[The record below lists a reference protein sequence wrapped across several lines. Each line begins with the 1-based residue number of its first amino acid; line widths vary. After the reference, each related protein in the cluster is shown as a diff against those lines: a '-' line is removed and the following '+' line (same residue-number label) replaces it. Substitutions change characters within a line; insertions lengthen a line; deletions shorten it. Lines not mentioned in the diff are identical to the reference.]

1 MSITLRTSAEPRVSV
16 FVLTQKDAG
25 LLAGCLTSLA
35 QQLPASIPAEV
46 LVLCNGAAPEVVA
59 FAQRQVT
66 GARVLVSPV
75 NLGFGGGNNR
85 LAREARG
92 ELLLLLND
100 DAEVEPGWLEPLVQT
115 LDEHPRAAAVG
126 SRILFPD
133 GRVQEAGSVL
143 FDDGSTAPVGRGLP
157 AGSGAWSFR
166 RRVDF
171 TSANSLLL
179 RACAYAEVGG
189 FDEDYYPAYYED
201 LDLALALRAAGWSWL
216 YDGRSRIRH
225 QESASTTTHYKHWLF
240 ARNVERVRSKWAE
253 SLQDQLPRPAG
264 GGPDG
269 PEPASLLPGI
279 DRARGS
285 LPKVLVVDDL
295 LPLPGLGAGAVL
307 MHELALQSGLDRY
320 TLSIAVTKHAGADP
334 VSVAGLGFAVVEDD
348 LAVHLADPVHR
359 YDAVVVCRP
368 GNYDPVAPLLAA
380 HQPQAAVVYVA
391 EALFSTRLDREADLL
406 PTGDPRATAL
416 RAEAA
421 ETRALEERI
430 VRSVDRVAAVSAVEA
445 EILRAVAGSAP
456 VDTVPPLQPDV
467 RLTPQALEQRAE
479 LAFVASW
486 TARGHTP
493 NSDAFWWLVRD
504 VLPSVLAPV
513 PWTRLRVTGANP
525 PDDIAAV
532 AGPHV
537 ELTGFLTELAPLYSS
552 IRVVVAPDR
561 FGSGLKNKTLEALQ
575 HGVPV
580 VATTI
585 GAQGIE
591 VPTGL
596 TPMVVTDDPE
606 EFAAAV
612 VRLLTD
618 NDEWRARRA
627 DVETLLGLWRDR
639 PGTCWPDVL
648 DAALA
653 SRPVATDPGSSQ
665 RGRRPDVPLRP

>member
-1 MSITLRTSAEPRVSV
+1 MSIILRTSDEPRVSV
-16 FVLTQKDAG
+16 FVLTQKDPG

-35 QQLPASIPAEV
+35 EHLPASVPAEV
-46 LVLCNGAAPEVVA
+46 LVLCNGASAEVVT
-59 FAQRQVT
+59 FMQRQVA
-66 GARVLVSPV
+66 GARVFVSPV
-75 NLGFGGGNNR
+75 NLGFGGGNNK

-143 FDDGSTAPVGRGLP
+143 FDDASTAPVGRGLP
-157 AGSGAWSFR
+157 AGSGAWAFR
-166 RRVDF
+166 RTVDF

-179 RACAYAEVGG
+179 RASAYQQVGG
-189 FDEDYYPAYYED
+189 FDEGYYPAYYED
-201 LDLALALRAAGWSWL
+201 LDLALALREAGWSWL

-240 ARNVERVRSKWAE
+240 ARNVERVRRKWAGQLE
-253 SLQDQLPRPAG
+253 RQLPRPAG

-269 PEPASLLPGI
+269 PEPATLLPAI
-279 DRARGS
+279 ALARGG
-285 LPKVLVVDDL
+285 PPRVLVVDDL

-307 MHELALQSGLDRY
+307 MHELALQAGLDRY
-320 TLSIAVTKHAGADP
+320 ALSIAATKHPGADP
-334 VSVAGLGFAVVEDD
+334 TSVAGLGFEVVEED
-348 LAVHLADPVHR
+348 LEAHLADPARR

-368 GNYDPVAPLLAA
+368 SNYDPVAPLLAA

-391 EALFSTRLDREADLL
+391 EALFSRRLDREADLL
-406 PTGDPRATAL
+406 PPEQGERAAQL

-421 ETRALEERI
+421 QTRAVEERI
-430 VRSVDRVAAVSAVEA
+430 VRSVDRVAAVSVTEA
-445 EILRAVAGSAP
+445 EVLRAVPGSAP
-456 VDTVPPLQPDV
+456 VDAVAPLQPDV
-467 RLTPQALEQRAE
+467 RITPEALADRSE
-479 LAFVASW
+479 LGFVASW

-493 NSDAFWWLVRD
+493 NSDAFWWLARE
-504 VLPSVLAPV
+504 VLPHVLAPV

-525 PDDIAAV
+525 PEDIAAV
-532 AGPHV
+532 AGPHID
-537 ELTGFLTELAPLYSS
+537 LTGFLPELRPLYSRL
-552 IRVVVAPDR
+552 RVVVAPDR
-561 FGSGLKNKTLEALQ
+561 FGAGLKIKTLEALQ

-585 GAQGIE
+585 GAQGIA
-591 VPTGL
+591 VPDGIA
-596 TPMVVTDDPE
+596 PMVVTDDPV

-627 DVETLLGLWRDR
+627 DVEALHAHWATS
-639 PGTCWPDVL
+639 PGATWPDVL

-653 SRPVATDPGSSQ
+653 ARSHDSTERQA
-665 RGRRPDVPLRP
+665 RVPLRT

>member
-1 MSITLRTSAEPRVSV
+1 MTITLRTSPEPRVSV

-25 LLAGCLTSLA
+25 LLRGCLTSLA
-35 QQLPASIPAEV
+35 EHLPAEIPAEV

-59 FAQRQVT
+59 LAQRQVT
-66 GARVLVSPV
+66 GARVFVSPV

-85 LAREARG
+85 LAREAGG
-92 ELLLLLND
+92 ELFLLLND

-143 FDDGSTAPVGRGLP
+143 FDDASTAPVGRGLP
-157 AGSGAWSFR
+157 AGSGAWAFR
-166 RRVDF
+166 RGVDF

-179 RACAYAEVGG
+179 RAAAYDEVGG
-189 FDEDYYPAYYED
+189 FDEEYYPAYYED
-201 LDLALALRAAGWSWL
+201 LDLALALRAKGWSWL

-240 ARNVERVRSKWAE
+240 ARNVERVRAKWGEA
-253 SLQDQLPRPAG
+253 LRAQLPRPAG

-269 PEPASLLPGI
+269 PEPSTLLPAVA
-279 DRARGS
+279 RARGN
-285 LPKVLVVDDL
+285 PPRVLVVDDL

-307 MHELALQSGLDRY
+307 MHELAQQAGLDRY
-320 TLSIAVTKHAGADP
+320 ALSIAVTKHPGADP
-334 VSVAGLGFAVVEDD
+334 ASVAGLGFAVVEDD
-348 LAVHLADPVHR
+348 LATHLADPAHV

-368 GNYDPVAPLLAA
+368 SNYDPVAPLLAA

-391 EALFSTRLDREADLL
+391 EALFSARLDREADLL
-406 PTGDPRATAL
+406 PPGDLDAARL

-421 ETRALEERI
+421 ETRGVEERI
-430 VRSVDRVAAVSAVEA
+430 VRSVDRVAAVSATEA
-445 EILRAVAGSAP
+445 AVLRAVPGGAP
-456 VDTVPPLQPDV
+456 VDTVPPLQPEV
-467 RLTPQALEQRAE
+467 RVTPEALEQRSE

-493 NSDAFWWLVRD
+493 NSDAFWWLVRE
-504 VLPSVLAPV
+504 VLPHVLAPV

-525 PDDIAAV
+525 PDDIADA

-537 ELTGFLTELAPLYSS
+537 ELTGFLTELAPLYATT
-552 IRVVVAPDR
+552 RVVVAPDR
-561 FGSGLKNKTLEALQ
+561 FGSGLKIKTLEALQ

-591 VPTGL
+591 VPEGL
-596 TPMVVTDDPE
+596 VPMLVTDDPV

-627 DVETLLGLWRDR
+627 DVEALQAWWRER
-639 PGTCWPDVL
+639 PGATWPDVL
-648 DAALA
+648 DAAL
-653 SRPVATDPGSSQ
+653 SSPRSTSAERQ
-665 RGRRPDVPLRP
+665 ADVPLRP

>member
-1 MSITLRTSAEPRVSV
+1 MSIELRTSDEPRVSV

-25 LLAGCLTSLA
+25 LLSGCLRSLA
-35 QQLPASIPAEV
+35 EHLPASVPAEV
-46 LVLCNGAAPEVVA
+46 LVLCNGANPDVVS
-59 FAQRQVT
+59 FVQRQVS
-66 GARVLVSPV
+66 GARVFVSPV
-75 NLGFGGGNNR
+75 NLGFGGGNNK

-143 FDDGSTAPVGRGLP
+143 FDDASTAPVGRGLP
-157 AGSGAWSFR
+157 AGSGAWAFR
-166 RRVDF
+166 RTVDF

-179 RACAYAEVGG
+179 RASAYEQVGG
-189 FDEDYYPAYYED
+189 FDEGYYPAYYED

-225 QESASTTTHYKHWLF
+225 QESASTTTSYKHWLF
-240 ARNVERVRSKWAE
+240 SRNVERVRSKWGAA
-253 SLQDQLPRPAG
+253 LARQLPRPPG

-269 PEPASLLPGI
+269 PEPATLLPAI
-279 DRARGS
+279 ALARGG
-285 LPKVLVVDDL
+285 PPQVLVVDDL

-307 MHELALQSGLDRY
+307 MHELALQAGLDRY
-320 TLSIAVTKHAGADP
+320 ALSIAATAHPGADP
-334 VSVAGLGFAVVEDD
+334 TSVAGLGFAVVEQD
-348 LAVHLADPVHR
+348 LATHLADPAHR

-391 EALFSTRLDREADLL
+391 EALFSRRLEREADLL
-406 PTGDPRATAL
+406 PPEAAQEATRL
-416 RAEAA
+416 RAQAA
-421 ETRALEERI
+421 QTRALEERI
-430 VRSVDRVAAVSAVEA
+430 VRSVDRVAAVSVTEA
-445 EILRAVAGSAP
+445 EVLRAVPGGAP
-456 VDTVPPLQPDV
+456 VDAVAPLQPDV
-467 RLTPQALEQRAE
+467 RITPAALAERAE
-479 LAFVASW
+479 LGFVASW

-493 NSDAFWWLVRD
+493 NSDAFWWLARE
-504 VLPSVLAPV
+504 VLPQVLAPV

-532 AGPHV
+532 AGPHI
-537 ELTGFLTELAPLYSS
+537 ELTGFLPQLRPLYSRL
-552 IRVVVAPDR
+552 RVVVAPDR
-561 FGSGLKNKTLEALQ
+561 FGAGLKIKTLEALQ

-591 VPTGL
+591 VPQGL
-596 TPMVVTDDPE
+596 TPMVVTDDPA

-627 DVETLLGLWRDR
+627 DVEALHAWWADS
-639 PGTCWPDVL
+639 PGARWPDVL

-653 SRPVATDPGSSQ
+653 SRAHDSTE
-665 RGRRPDVPLRP
+665 R

>member
-25 LLAGCLTSLA
+25 LLGGCLSSLA
-35 QQLPASIPAEV
+35 EHLPASIPTEV
-46 LVLCNGAAPEVVA
+46 LVLCNGAAPDVVA
-59 FAQRQVT
+59 FAQRQLT
-66 GARVLVSPV
+66 GARVFVSPV
-75 NLGFGGGNNR
+75 NLGFGGGNNK

-143 FDDGSTAPVGRGLP
+143 FDDASTAPVGRGLP
-157 AGSGAWSFR
+157 PGSGAWAFR
-166 RRVDF
+166 RRVDY

-179 RACAYAEVGG
+179 RASAYDEVGG

-201 LDLALALRAAGWSWL
+201 LDLALALRAAGWCWL

-240 ARNVERVRSKWAE
+240 ARNVERVRSKWGE
-253 SLQDQLPRPAG
+253 QLRGQLPRPAG

-269 PEPASLLPGI
+269 PEPSTLLPSI
-279 DRARGS
+279 ERARGN
-285 LPKVLVVDDL
+285 PPRVLVVDDL

-307 MHELALQSGLDRY
+307 MHELAQQAGLDRY
-320 TLSIAVTKHAGADP
+320 ALSIAVTKHPGADP
-334 VSVAGLGFAVVEDD
+334 STVAGLGFAVVEDD
-348 LAVHLADPVHR
+348 LATHLSDPAHA

-380 HQPQAAVVYVA
+380 CQPQAAVVYVA
-391 EALFSTRLDREADLL
+391 EALFSARLDREADLL
-406 PTGDPRATAL
+406 PPGDRRAASL
-416 RAEAA
+416 RTEAT

-430 VRSVDRVAAVSAVEA
+430 VRSVDRVAAVSATEA
-445 EILRAVAGSAP
+445 EVLRAVPGGAP
-456 VDTVPPLQPDV
+456 VDTVPPLQPEV
-467 RLTPQALEQRAE
+467 RLTAEALEQRSE

-493 NSDAFWWLVRD
+493 NSDAFWWLVREI
-504 VLPSVLAPV
+504 LPSVLAPL

-537 ELTGFLTELAPLYSS
+537 DLTGFLTELAPLYSS

-561 FGSGLKNKTLEALQ
+561 FGSGLKIKTLEAMQ

-591 VPTGL
+591 VPPGL
-596 TPMVVTDDPE
+596 APMVVTDDPA

-627 DVETLLGLWRDR
+627 DVEALHAWWREQ
-639 PGTCWPDVL
+639 PGTTWPDVL
-648 DAALA
+648 DAALS
-653 SRPVATDPGSSQ
+653 SR
-665 RGRRPDVPLRP
+665 RGVR